1 MQLHILVTDLNV
13 PSTYIDPPKSLQG
26 STTNFDQNR
35 GLSKTQ
41 KSDVEENLKKI
52 NQHAMRILNQ
62 IQSEF
67 TTKVR
72 KWMNEMMGQVK
83 MLIT

>member
-1 MQLHILVTDLNV
+1 MNV
-13 PSTYIDPPKSLQG
+13 PSTYMEPPKSFQG
-26 STTNFDQNR
+26 STTNFEHNR
-35 GLSKTQ
+35 GLP
-41 KSDVEENLKKI
+41 KSQRSNVEENLKKI
-52 NQHAMRILNQ
+52 NQHGMRMLNQ

-72 KWMNEMMGQVK
+72 KWMNEMMEQVK